1 MWRCL
6 VVLPVL
12 SNLLGAATCVAVEGS
27 EIVARDVAKADSSF
41 AAVNPDLPFSYAPV
55 IGAQRVISPSELA
68 HWAAKAGI
76 EEHSAKPVCFERP
89 AHTLSAADV
98 RSAIQKTFPESN
110 IVQIDILEICKCIV
124 PAGRLDFAVEGAG
137 VPPLGRAD
145 MPVLW
150 RGQVR
155 TASGSP
161 YPVWARVRVLAKS
174 NLVRLRRN
182 LHSGEI
188 IPQES
193 LEEVTVTDSPVRLR
207 RSDSSAVYAGKIAN
221 RAVRAGGYLDPTLIT
236 PLPEVTRGAT
246 VTVEVL
252 NGATRLQLKARAET
266 AGHVGETVILTNP
279 SGLRRFQATV
289 TGPGSVQIALSPNP
303 KVDTQEKNGNT
314 PATTT
319 GRTL

>member
-12 SNLLGAATCVAVEGS
+12 TNLLSAATCVAVEGS
-27 EIVARDVAKADSSF
+27 EIVASDVAKADQAF

-55 IGAQRVISPSELA
+55 IGAQRIISASELA

-76 EEHSAKPVCFERP
+76 EERSAMPVCFERP

-98 RSAIQKTFPESN
+98 RAAIQKTFPQSN
-110 IVQIDILEICKCIV
+110 IAQIDVLEICKCNV

-137 VPPLGRAD
+137 VPPLGRPD

-150 RGQVR
+150 RGQVQP
-155 TASGSP
+155 TSGSP
-161 YPVWARVRVLAKS
+161 YPVWVRVRVLAKS
-174 NLVRLRRN
+174 TVVRLKRGLRP
-182 LHSGEI
+182 GEI
-188 IPQES
+188 IPQEA
-193 LEEVTVTDSPVRLR
+193 LEEVSVTDSPVRLR
-207 RSDSSAVYAGKIAN
+207 QPDSIASYKGKIIN
-221 RAVRAGGYLDPTLIT
+221 RAVRAGSYLDPTLIT
-236 PLPEVTRGAT
+236 PLPEVARGAI

-252 NGATRLQLKARAET
+252 NGATRLQIKARAET

-279 SGLRRFQATV
+279 SGLRRFRATV
-289 TGPGSVQIALSPNP
+289 TGPGNVQIALSPNATLDP
-303 KVDTQEKNGNT
+303 QEKNGNT
-314 PATTT
+314 PATNT